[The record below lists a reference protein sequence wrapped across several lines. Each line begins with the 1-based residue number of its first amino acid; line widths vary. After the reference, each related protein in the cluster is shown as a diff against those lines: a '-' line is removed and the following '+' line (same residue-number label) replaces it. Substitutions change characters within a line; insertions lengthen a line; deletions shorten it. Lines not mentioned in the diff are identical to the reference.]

1 MRHSTKWQ
9 WKQKRYYYCYIVW
22 YLGGRHCASR
32 AKATKICLAVL
43 RLPQVVDDA
52 VSNSIFFSLCWER
65 ERGTCRVGSK
75 CVGVIIAS
83 VNIFGPLTCPL
94 MRSSCRCGMWV
105 DVITVSVAVKCC
117 QVYHSRPHAYKYI
130 YEYLHF
136 ILRPCWEIYW
146 LWKWAPLM
154 NYEYCWILSN
164 SKMLYILSM
173 ESKSRLKVQRNN
185 FWYR

>member
-1 MRHSTKWQ
+1 MHRVRRPLKFALLSCV
-9 WKQKRYYYCYIVW
+9 Y
-22 YLGGRHCASR
+22 
-32 AKATKICLAVL
+32 L
-43 RLPQVVDDA
+43 RLLTTPFRLQ
-52 VSNSIFFSLCWER
+52 FFSHFAER

-117 QVYHSRPHAYKYI
+117 QVYHSRPHAYRYI

-136 ILRPCWEIYW
+136 ILQPCWEIYW

-154 NYEYCWILSN
+154 NYEYFRILSY
-164 SKMLYILSM
+164 SKIY
-173 ESKSRLKVQRNN
+173 KYTQYGK
-185 FWYR
+185 